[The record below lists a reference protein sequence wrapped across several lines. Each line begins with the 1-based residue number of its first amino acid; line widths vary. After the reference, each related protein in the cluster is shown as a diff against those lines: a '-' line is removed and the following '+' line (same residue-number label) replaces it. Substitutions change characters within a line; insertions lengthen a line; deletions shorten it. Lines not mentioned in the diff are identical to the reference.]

1 MDSYRTLYRIKVEH
15 DYFDGKPCTALQCH
29 LTPQGEAL
37 ARRRGLLFRQTAENE
52 WTVLFNRE
60 PDTGLDTLILAL
72 SIADTSFPLYTAWD
86 DFRPS
91 ADYEL
96 ELPQKTETL
105 EAVTAIH
112 ASGRKRTI
120 GSGFCTLHLRMT
132 DEMLQVANAGTPMQT
147 VLHFHAP
154 KMRWEYLF
162 IPRNSEK
169 LSASKIR
176 LEEVAGKIE
185 FTAFKECEA
194 YGRKAWYSRSKGEIP
209 MRLSYTCRLRVTAQ
223 EEGKPKRVLLPQV
236 PPPETGTYMDTPKGI
251 LRQVCYY

>member
-1 MDSYRTLYRIKVEH
+1 
-15 DYFDGKPCTALQCH
+15 
-29 LTPQGEAL
+29 
-37 ARRRGLLFRQTAENE
+37 
-52 WTVLFNRE
+52 
-60 PDTGLDTLILAL
+60 
-72 SIADTSFPLYTAWD
+72 
-86 DFRPS
+86 
-91 ADYEL
+91 
-96 ELPQKTETL
+96 
-105 EAVTAIH
+105 
-112 ASGRKRTI
+112 
-120 GSGFCTLHLRMT
+120 MT
-132 DEMLQVANAGTPMQT
+132 DEMLQVANAGIPMQV

-185 FTAFKECEA
+185 FTAFKDCEA
-194 YGRKAWYSRSKGEIP
+194 YGRTALCSRSKGEIP

-236 PPPETGTYMDTPKGI
+236 PPPETGTYMDAPKGI